1 MKPFNSVI
9 IPVFVVLASIQCYGQ
24 SLTITATSFE
34 APGSK
39 VEDVSLKGSKVIKV
53 TATGNNDPT
62 AILKGLEFR
71 NGTIEI
77 ELSGAPA
84 IGSDSTNRGFVGVA
98 FRIQPRRDTLVYEA
112 MYIRPTNGRSTDQ
125 LRRNH
130 SVQYVSEP
138 KYTWFRLRKEFPG
151 VYESYADMA
160 PGEWVKVKIVVKGKQ
175 AKLYLHGAAQPCL
188 IVNDLKLGESSGSIA
203 LFTNPGVDSYYRN
216 LKVTKSN

>member
-1 MKPFNSVI
+1 MI
-9 IPVFVVLASIQCYGQ
+9 IAAFATLVSIHCAGQ
-24 SLTITATSFE
+24 SLAITASSFE
-34 APGSK
+34 APGCK
-39 VEDVSLKGSKVIKV
+39 VEDVSFKGSKVIKV
-53 TATGNNDPT
+53 TAAGDSDPT

-84 IGSDSTNRGFVGVA
+84 RGSDSTNRGFVGVA
-98 FRIQPRRDTLVYEA
+98 FRIQSRRDTLVYEA
-112 MYIRPTNGRSTDQ
+112 IYIRPTNGRSTDQ

-160 PGEWVKVKIVVKGKQ
+160 PGEWIKVKIVVKGKQ
-175 AKLYLHGAAQPCL
+175 AKLFLHDAPQPCL
-188 IVNDLKLGESSGSIA
+188 IVNDLKLGETSGSIG

-216 LKVTKSN
+216 LKVIKSN